1 MNWLEDLER
10 LVMRIACDIDGHLL
24 SALRRLRRMS
34 GMSVRTRGRGVAF
47 RPRPAMSVPVPARG
61 AAERPRFRHDRAAG
75 AGAASRPDDQHL
87 TSADVQF
94 TWLKWNHGV
103 IAALRNFAAL
113 RFLPMPTHGAA
124 GWEIETPLRE
134 VVNTVGAEARLS
146 KFERTQVYEAVLLAF
161 VTLPLGMALP
171 NPFGIVQEIDRIIAD
186 APQISSA
193 VLKVWVTVDDPMFWM
208 AVAERHAQPAA
219 V

>member
-10 LVMRIACDIDGHLL
+10 LVIRIACDIDGHLS
-24 SALRRLRRMS
+24 SAFRSLRMS
-34 GMSVRTRGRGVAF
+34 GMSVRTRDRGGALRS
-47 RPRPAMSVPVPARG
+47 RPSVSMPVPAR
-61 AAERPRFRHDRAAG
+61 AAVERSRFRHNG
-75 AGAASRPDDQHL
+75 AVGVGTVPQRDDQHL
-87 TSADVQF
+87 TTADIQF

-113 RFLPMPTHGAA
+113 RFLPMPIHSAA

-134 VVNTVGAEARLS
+134 VVNAVGAEERLS
-146 KFERTQVYEAVLLAF
+146 KFERAQVYDAVLIAF

-171 NPFGIVQEIDRIIAD
+171 NPFGIVHEIDRIIAD
-186 APQISSA
+186 APQIGTA